1 LTEQK
6 EKELNLVG
14 MKKCTKLAQ
23 YTIYNMYTWIV
34 QKDFQGG
41 FCNKPTGTV
50 WFEFTQMRWEGRI
63 VITMFNISQLDLHAI
78 YRVFNKCGFPD
89 NYFVTGED
97 DKANFSIPGDILLLT
112 N

>member
-1 LTEQK
+1 
-6 EKELNLVG
+6 
-14 MKKCTKLAQ
+14 
-23 YTIYNMYTWIV
+23 
-34 QKDFQGG
+34 
-41 FCNKPTGTV
+41 
-50 WFEFTQMRWEGRI
+50 
-63 VITMFNISQLDLHAI
+63 MFNISQLDLHAI